1 MNKENFRSLG
11 FTLIELLIVI
21 ALLGALAV
29 AMIAAIDPLEQF
41 KRGQDTGVRNTSE
54 EIYNA
59 AIRYYSLKA
68 AFPWATAFTAQLA
81 STRGADF
88 TTMINAGELK
98 PDFVSMAGARLG
110 KVYMTATADS
120 IAVCYQPT
128 SKGLQLDENTK
139 WNNAGVVQTN
149 CKSMAGGTVDCFWC
163 LK

>member
-54 EIYNA
+54 EVYNA
-59 AIRYYSLKA
+59 AVRYYSLKA
-68 AFPWATAFTAQLA
+68 KFPWTTGFTAAIA
-81 STRGADF
+81 SSRGSDITA
-88 TTMINAGELK
+88 MINAGELK
-98 PDFVSMAGARLG
+98 TDFITMAGDRLT
-110 KVYMTATADS
+110 KVYVTATTDS

-128 SKGLQLDENTK
+128 SKGMQLDENTK
-139 WNNAGVVQTN
+139 WGSGAITAAGCRSQ
-149 CKSMAGGTVDCFWC
+149 SGTGLCFWC